1 MLKNHRE
8 ETRNKDEK
16 EMVIVYVVVG
26 CVLMYACVAL
36 LSRGFV

>member
-8 ETRNKDEK
+8 ETRNRYEK

-26 CVLMYACVAL
+26 YVLMYACVVL
-36 LSRGFV
+36 FTRGFV